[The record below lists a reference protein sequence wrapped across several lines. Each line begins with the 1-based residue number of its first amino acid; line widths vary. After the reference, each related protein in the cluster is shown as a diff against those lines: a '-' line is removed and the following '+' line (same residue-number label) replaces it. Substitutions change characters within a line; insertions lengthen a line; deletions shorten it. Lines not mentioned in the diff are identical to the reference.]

1 MNMDYTK
8 QILPNGLRI
17 LTVPMPSVASVTVLI
32 MVGAGSRYEEKNING
47 ISHFLEHMAFKGT
60 VKRPTQL
67 DIASTID
74 GIGGEFNAFT
84 SKDHTGYYV
93 KAAAKHLP
101 LQLDVLTDML
111 LHSKFDPVEI
121 EKERGVII
129 EEINMY
135 EDTPMRK
142 ISDLYENLLYGD
154 TKLGRD
160 IAGRKEVIK
169 SVKRED
175 FMSYLDRFYGP
186 SNTVITVTGAV
197 DTNGNTSAKVKEMIE
212 ELLGGWKNRNV
223 TMADPIDDKQ
233 DGPKLLVRFKDTQQ
247 AHLCLGVRSYHLT
260 HPDRYK
266 LAVMT
271 TILGGGMS
279 SRLFMEVRE
288 KRGLAYYVRSENEEY
303 REVGNFVTQAGVDV
317 ARIEDA
323 VKIMLEQFLKMTKE
337 PVRNEEIVKAKE
349 FLKGRLTLEL
359 EDSRSVAGLY
369 ATTEVLEDHVRTPK
383 EIFAKLDE
391 VTIEDVQN
399 VAQDIFKEKNLN
411 LAVIGPYKEEERF
424 SKLLTFNH

>member
-1 MNMDYTK
+1 MDYTK

>member
-1 MNMDYTK
+1 
-8 QILPNGLRI
+8 
-17 LTVPMPSVASVTVLI
+17 
-32 MVGAGSRYEEKNING
+32 
-47 ISHFLEHMAFKGT
+47 
-60 VKRPTQL
+60 
-67 DIASTID
+67 
-74 GIGGEFNAFT
+74 
-84 SKDHTGYYV
+84 V